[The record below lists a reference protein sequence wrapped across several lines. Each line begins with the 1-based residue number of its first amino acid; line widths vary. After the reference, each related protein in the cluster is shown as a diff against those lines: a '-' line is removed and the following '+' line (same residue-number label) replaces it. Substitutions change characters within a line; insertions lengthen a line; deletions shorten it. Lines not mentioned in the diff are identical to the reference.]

1 MQARAVAAEEQLQ
14 ALQHYIA
21 QATLTYQKEIVRLRG
36 LVDAADGRRGQQA
49 WQQVQQPDGKARDRS
64 QRTPQQQQQL
74 TRSSSSDGSTK
85 AAAAVRQQLRP
96 LVRSASN
103 RNPLNT
109 NPVVDAWHMN
119 VLA

>member
-21 QATLTYQKEIVRLRG
+21 QATLAYQKEIVRLRG
-36 LVDAADGRRGQQA
+36 VVDVADGRPSQQA
-49 WQQVQQPDGKARDRS
+49 GQQVQQPGLRAKDRS
-64 QRTPQQQQQL
+64 QLPRQQQQQL
-74 TRSSSSDGSTK
+74 TRSSSSSDGSTK

-103 RNPLNT
+103 RSPLNA
-109 NPVVDAWHMN
+109 NPVIDAWQKS
-119 VLA
+119 